1 MKKSKTLFVTFSLLF
16 AAMGG
21 IISSRDD
28 EAIGAIVELYPT
40 DDTTIRQNRPYS
52 NYGDTEQLSVRN
64 ECGGYPL
71 SGRWLGLGYSDQVR
85 SIFYTSGLHNQI
97 C

>member
-28 EAIGAIVELYPT
+28 KAIGAIVELYPT

-64 ECGGYPL
+64 ECGGYPPL
-71 SGRWLGLGYSDQVR
+71 REMAGVG
-85 SIFYTSGLHNQI
+85 IF
-97 C
+97 